1 MRTLQT
7 AAAAILALALPA
19 HSLSAEK
26 AKSEPTQSSSSSKY
40 DWPDTVA
47 GKTLEQWI
55 KELKHADPSVRENA
69 VRTLHLFGPRA
80 SKAIP
85 DIIHMTGSDYDVSLR
100 VNGCIALM
108 TLEID
113 KKDEAAAVQALVKQ
127 LTDNPQAV
135 VRLHAAMALGRF
147 KEGAKAAI
155 PGLIAA
161 TRDRGSWEIR
171 KAAVGSLAR
180 VSKDKVTGP
189 DPRATAALLDALK
202 DYGAKVRLEAVMALG
217 SMGKPASEMTRQT
230 VMRAL
235 QNELRDRDPT
245 IGVWCYVGMMALDRM
260 ADTYLAEI
268 IKFLKKGDVPTRTHA
283 ARALGMVGPEVKKQM
298 PRKKVDELVTAL
310 VSALKDPEASVAEMA
325 AWSLGES
332 AQSFDPGDEA
342 TSVLTELTKNEKL
355 DGSVK
360 VMAFAALESIKG
372 KKWTGEVGKKEE
384 KKPER

>member
-7 AAAAILALALPA
+7 AAAILALALPA

-26 AKSEPTQSSSSSKY
+26 AKSEPTQSSSSSEYK
-40 DWPDTVA
+40 WPDTVA

-69 VRTLHLFGPRA
+69 VRTLPLFGPRA

-180 VSKDKVTGP
+180 VSKDKNTGP

-217 SMGKPASEMTRQT
+217 SMGKPASEMTRLS

-245 IGVWCYVGMMALDRM
+245 IAVWCYVGMMALDRM

-268 IKFLKKGDVPTRTHA
+268 IKFLKSKDVATRTHA

-298 PRKKVDELVTAL
+298 RNKVNDLVAALVT
-310 VSALKDPEASVAEMA
+310 ALKDPEASVAEMA
-325 AWSLGES
+325 AWSLGEA
-332 AQSFDPGDEA
+332 AQSFDPGEEA
-342 TSVLTELTKNEKL
+342 TSVLTELTKDKKL
-355 DGSVK
+355 DYSVK

-372 KKWTGEVGKKEE
+372 KPWTGVVGKKDKEE